1 MDPTLFTVT
10 EVLALLFPSQFP
22 DVKFSASQVLALK
35 SDPKLDRIITL
46 LEKIM
51 TDLETATAAIAA
63 INDATNA
70 QAATLTTIGTNLK
83 ATSDNIA
90 ALIAKLGTTVPAD
103 VLAGLQANLAHVQA
117 VSTAL
122 QAQADFSTQL
132 ASQGAATPVPVP
144 VPPAPPAPAPVP
156 AP

>member
-1 MDPTLFTVT
+1 MFTVE

-22 DVKFSASQVLALK
+22 NVTFSAAQVLALK
-35 SDPKLDRIITL
+35 SDPKLDRIILL

-51 TDLETATAAIAA
+51 TDLETANAAIAA

-70 QAATLTTIGTNLK
+70 QGVQLTAIGASLQT
-83 ATSDNIA
+83 TSANIS

-103 VLAGLQANLAHVQA
+103 VLTGLQANLAHVQA
-117 VSTAL
+117 VSAAL

-144 VPPAPPAPAPVP
+144 VPPAPAPVP
-156 AP
+156 VTP